1 MWLDAYV
8 SDFLTRAREQGFDV
22 PEMAMRQ
29 ALDNLQNTLSYN
41 SDLKEHST
49 EIAYALYVLARNHRA
64 SVGDLRYYADTQMEA
79 FQNPMARA
87 QIAASLALYGDS
99 QRAERAF
106 ASAFQLA
113 QVPPTVLDNSRAD
126 YGSRLRDSAAM
137 LALAAETKPAPSLI
151 PAMIRLV
158 SAERSDKRYI
168 DYHTSTQEKAWLLL
182 AARAIKA
189 GTDAISIDVN
199 GTPHSGPFAE
209 HVEGAELRDHP
220 IAIANRGQN
229 PIDAVVTTV
238 AAPAEPLPAGGNG
251 FSITRSYYTLAGQET
266 DVTEAEQ
273 NERYVVVLKVTEEN
287 SWPSRVLVT
296 DLLPAGFEID
306 NPSLVGSAQL
316 SNFDWLGNTEVAHSE
331 FRDDRFVAAFDRTG
345 SSNNREMTLAY
356 VVRAVTP
363 GVYVLPAASVEDMY
377 RPQFSA
383 RTATGRMEV
392 KAAR

>member
-1 MWLDAYV
+1 
-8 SDFLTRAREQGFDV
+8 
-22 PEMAMRQ
+22 MRQ
-29 ALDNLQNTLSYN
+29 ALDNLQNTLSYSN
-41 SDLKEHST
+41 DLKERST

-64 SVGDLRYYADTQMEA
+64 SVGDLRYYADTQLDA
-79 FQNPMARA
+79 FQSPMARA

-99 QRAERAF
+99 QRADRVF
-106 ASAFQLA
+106 ASAFNLA
-113 QVPPTVLDNSRAD
+113 SAGKTVLDDSRAD
-126 YGSRLRDSAAM
+126 YGSRLRDGAAM

-158 SAERSDKRYI
+158 SAEREDKRYI
-168 DYHTSTQEKAWLLL
+168 DGHTSTQENAWLLL

-189 GTDAISIDVN
+189 GTEAISIDVN
-199 GTPHSGPFAE
+199 GRAHSGPFAE
-209 HVEGAELRDHP
+209 HVDGTELQDQPVTITNQGH
-220 IAIANRGQN
+220 N

-238 AAPAEPLPAGGNG
+238 AAPAQPLPAGGNG
-251 FSITRSYYTLAGQET
+251 FSITRTYYTLDGQET
-266 DVTEAEQ
+266 DVTETQQ
-273 NERYVVVLKVTEEN
+273 NQRYVVVLKVTEQN

-316 SNFDWLGNTEVAHSE
+316 SNFHWLGNTEVAHTE
-331 FRDDRFVAAFDRTG
+331 FRDDRFVAAFNRSG
-345 SSNNREMTLAY
+345 SDGREMTLAY

>member
-1 MWLDAYV
+1 
-8 SDFLTRAREQGFDV
+8 
-22 PEMAMRQ
+22 MRQ

-41 SDLKEHST
+41 SDLKERST

-113 QVPPTVLDNSRAD
+113 QVPATVLDNSRAD

-168 DYHTSTQEKAWLLL
+168 DYQTSTQEKAWLLL

>member
-1 MWLDAYV
+1 
-8 SDFLTRAREQGFDV
+8 
-22 PEMAMRQ
+22 
-29 ALDNLQNTLSYN
+29 
-41 SDLKEHST
+41 
-49 EIAYALYVLARNHRA
+49 
-64 SVGDLRYYADTQMEA
+64 LRYYADTQMEA

-113 QVPPTVLDNSRAD
+113 QVPATVLDNSRAD

-158 SAERSDKRYI
+158 SAEREDKRYI
-168 DYHTSTQEKAWLLL
+168 DGHTSTQENAWLLL

-189 GTDAISIDVN
+189 GTEAISIDVN
-199 GTPHSGPFAE
+199 GSPHSGPFAE
-209 HVEGAELRDHP
+209 HVDGTELQGQP
-220 IAIANRGQN
+220 VTITNRGHN
-229 PIDAVVTTV
+229 PIEAVVTTI
-238 AAPAEPLPAGGNG
+238 AAPAQPLPAGGNG
-251 FSITRSYYTLAGQET
+251 FSIARSYYTLDGQET
-266 DVTEAEQ
+266 DIAEAQQ
-273 NERYVVVLKVTEEN
+273 NQRYVVVVKVTEQN

-316 SNFDWLGNTEVAHSE
+316 SNFGWLGNTEVAHTE
-331 FRDDRFVAAFDRTG
+331 FRDDRFVAAFNRTG
-345 SSNNREMTLAY
+345 SDNGREMTLAY

-363 GVYVLPAASVEDMY
+363 GVYTLPAASVEDMY
-377 RPQFSA
+377 RPQLSA